1 MKTRSEL
8 IEWGRRDL
16 SGLAD
21 YCFSL
26 QNEVSLLKQQQAL
39 TSRNSSKPPSQD
51 GYCKPKPKS
60 LRTRSGKKSG
70 GQPGHPG
77 HTLIP
82 VENPDHVFV
91 HFLKDCPCGC
101 GSDLRN
107 QPVLRHETRQ
117 VFDLPPQK
125 LEVTEHRAE
134 VKRCPRSGREVCAQW
149 PKEVTAPV
157 QYGARFHAW
166 LTYCNVQQL
175 LPLDRI
181 GQMSDDL
188 FGHYVSAATIYAALH
203 SADQALTAFQTAVV
217 QQIKQVPVAH
227 ADESGVRVMGTLHW
241 LHSIS
246 TETLTW
252 YGIHHKRGKEAI
264 DFFGILPAYHGRLI
278 HDCFQSYFDLP
289 CDHGLCNAHIL
300 RELTFLHEEL
310 QQPWAGA
317 LHKLLIEMND
327 EVNDYKTLYASGLP
341 FARQN
346 HYCRRYRKHLRQGRA
361 ANPPLRL
368 VAVTKKRGRRKQT
381 KTQNLLD
388 RMERY
393 EKEVLAFL
401 FDFRVPFTNN
411 LAEQDIRMIKVRQ
424 KISGAFR
431 TLTGAQTFATIRS
444 YCSTVRKCGQHIFP
458 ALVSAIEG
466 NPFIPVFHTG

>member
-101 GSDLRN
+101 GCDLRN

-134 VKRCPRSGREVCAQW
+134 VKRCPRSGQEVCAQW

-157 QYGARFHAW
+157 QYGARFHA
-166 LTYCNVQQL
+166 
-175 LPLDRI
+175 
-181 GQMSDDL
+181 
-188 FGHYVSAATIYAALH
+188 
-203 SADQALTAFQTAVV
+203 
-217 QQIKQVPVAH
+217 
-227 ADESGVRVMGTLHW
+227 
-241 LHSIS
+241 
-246 TETLTW
+246 
-252 YGIHHKRGKEAI
+252 
-264 DFFGILPAYHGRLI
+264 
-278 HDCFQSYFDLP
+278 CFQSYFDLP

-310 QQPWAGA
+310 QQHWAGA

-327 EVNDYKTLYASGLP
+327 EVNDY
-341 FARQN
+341 
-346 HYCRRYRKHLRQGRA
+346 
-361 ANPPLRL
+361 
-368 VAVTKKRGRRKQT
+368 
-381 KTQNLLD
+381 
-388 RMERY
+388 
-393 EKEVLAFL
+393 
-401 FDFRVPFTNN
+401 
-411 LAEQDIRMIKVRQ
+411 
-424 KISGAFR
+424 
-431 TLTGAQTFATIRS
+431 
-444 YCSTVRKCGQHIFP
+444 
-458 ALVSAIEG
+458 
-466 NPFIPVFHTG
+466 